1 MKITFV
7 GAAHEVTGSCTLLE
21 LGGESYL
28 IDRGM
33 EQGVDVYENIPL
45 PVAAKDVAAVFL
57 THAHI
62 DHAGLLPQLYKDG
75 FRGRIYATPATCA
88 LADVMLRDSAN
99 IQESEAAWKTRK
111 AERAGEPPVEPL
123 YDVLCAASCAAYS
136 CMAFKSS
143 PAGTARSCRSRRG
156 CVSGSPTSGICW
168 ARPASSSGCRRAA

>member
-75 FRGRIYATPATCA
+75 FRGRIYAHA
-88 LADVMLRDSAN
+88 RDL
-99 IQESEAAWKTRK
+99 
-111 AERAGEPPVEPL
+111 RAGGRH
-123 YDVLCAASCAAYS
+123 AARLGQH
-136 CMAFKSS
+136 
-143 PAGTARSCRSRRG
+143 P
-156 CVSGSPTSGICW
+156 GI
-168 ARPASSSGCRRAA
+168 